1 MSRETIVGGKVG
13 RPALQ
18 GLAHAFNN
26 NAAAEMHAAAT
37 SGQQGRAQ
45 PAIPAVHL
53 APLGTGTGMPGRW
66 VGWLYGGVEVVLPN
80 IGMHMHA
87 KINTGGMLME
97 MEGQW
102 PQK

>member
-66 VGWLYGGVEVVLPN
+66 VGWLYGGV
-80 IGMHMHA
+80 
-87 KINTGGMLME
+87 KIDACAHGI
-97 MEGQW
+97 QC
-102 PQK
+102 Q